1 MFFIL
6 VLLELEVDPAIDVW
20 KVERGI
26 LPMDRCWAAGEMSD
40 SELVMVVLGCLPVVP
55 PAEHDAYWPLGE

>member
-1 MFFIL
+1 MFFVL
-6 VLLELEVDPAIDVW
+6 VLLELEVGPVIDVW
-20 KVERGI
+20 KVEWEI